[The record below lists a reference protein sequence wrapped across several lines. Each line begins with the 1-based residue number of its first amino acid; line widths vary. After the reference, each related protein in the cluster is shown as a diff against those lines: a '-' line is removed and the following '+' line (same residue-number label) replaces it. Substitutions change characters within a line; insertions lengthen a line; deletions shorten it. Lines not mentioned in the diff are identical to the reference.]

1 VDAQELGGRFEALLK
16 RLFEAEGFLVARE
29 AQVGPA
35 EQRADLL
42 ITSPS
47 SHLRAI
53 IEAKLYRSEQV
64 GRGLLLNA
72 ARLTEALRSLAGA
85 DRGILAVTCR
95 VDPLLQTELRTVPN
109 LILYDYDV
117 LTGLLSQ
124 YKDLAT
130 EFDSILDEAYVYR
143 AGPRPVAIAT
153 DIPPLKDLLLLQV
166 TPRSSDVQAERRG
179 RELCA
184 ALKAIPAGKRRASDF
199 EKECQQ
205 CLEYA
210 FKEDLTDWRKQ
221 ETTSTG
227 LHRFDAVA
235 KIRSKNDFWM
245 ALVRDFRTRYV
256 VFEFKNYGEKIAQ
269 GQIHTTEKYL
279 YPVAL
284 RGTAVIVS
292 RKGPDGNA
300 EATARGALRETGKL
314 ILNITVEDLCKIVDL
329 RDDGKDP
336 SDVFSELMDQMLLH
350 MER

>member
-1 VDAQELGGRFEALLK
+1 MNAKELWRRFEELLK
-16 RLFEAEGFLVARE
+16 RLFEVEGFLVARE
-29 AQVGPA
+29 AQVGPVG
-35 EQRADLL
+35 QHADLL
-42 ITSPS
+42 ITSPTS
-47 SHLRAI
+47 GLRAI

-72 ARLTEALRSLAGA
+72 ARLTESLRSLAGA

-95 VDPLLQTELRTVPN
+95 VDSLLQTELRIVPN

-153 DIPPLKDLLLLQV
+153 DIPPLKDLLQV
-166 TPRSSDVQAERRG
+166 TPQSSDVQPERTG
-179 RELCA
+179 RDLCA
-184 ALKAIPAGKRRASDF
+184 ALKAIPPGKKRATNF
-199 EKECQQ
+199 ENQCRV

-210 FKEDLTDWRKQ
+210 FSDDLTDWRAQ
-221 ETTSTG
+221 ERTTTG
-227 LHRFDAVA
+227 LHRFDSVA
-235 KIRSKNDFWM
+235 RIRSKNDFWT

-256 VFEFKNYGEKIAQ
+256 VFEFKNYREKITQ
-269 GQIHTTEKYL
+269 GEIHTTEKYL

-292 RKGPDGNA
+292 PDGPDNNA
-300 EATARGALRETGKL
+300 EASARGALRENGKL
-314 ILNITVEDLCKIVDL
+314 ILNITVKDLCEMVDL

-336 SDVFSELMDQMLLH
+336 ADVLSRQMDEMLLH
-350 MER
+350 IER